1 MLQIALRG
9 SEVRPLVAW
18 IAGVS
23 IAWGAL
29 GYVVLTIAV
38 LTDGY
43 GYALTEAGTL
53 STVELL
59 AMAVATFVM
68 GRSRRLISLWRLA
81 VNGALL
87 SAVANF
93 LTAFAHQTAMV
104 GILRAFAGFG
114 AGAVVAAVNTSMAR
128 TADPGRAF
136 AIANAGNLI
145 ISAAFFAAMP
155 VIYTHLSYRAY
166 FIAFALFFAIAA
178 AALAWLPGAGLSSVS
193 TGQLRFRLSPWQ
205 LTAVLAAFLLWLCSA
220 TLWSISERV
229 AAGLGMS
236 EESIGYLFSI
246 STFAG
251 VLGTLIAW
259 WYGERGGRTAPLI
272 LSTAATGACFAILTL
287 THSVSVFW
295 WAMCCYG
302 VTIYA
307 CLPYLMAFTA
317 SIDGTGA
324 TARLVGGAVPL
335 ATALAPVLA
344 TRIASLFSY
353 SAVGYITATGMV
365 VVCLLIATVNART

>member
-1 MLQIALRG
+1 
-9 SEVRPLVAW
+9 
-18 IAGVS
+18 
-23 IAWGAL
+23 
-29 GYVVLTIAV
+29 V

-43 GYALTEAGTL
+43 GYPLTDAGIL

-59 AMAVATFVM
+59 AMAVATFVVARIR
-68 GRSRRLISLWRLA
+68 GSSLLWRLA
-81 VNGALL
+81 VSGALI

-93 LTAFAHQTAMV
+93 LTAVAHQAALV

-145 ISAAFFAAMP
+145 VSAAFFATMP
-155 VIYTHLSYRAY
+155 IIYTHISYPAY

-178 AALAWLPGAGLSSVS
+178 AALAWLPGAGLSPVS
-193 TGQLRFRLSPWQ
+193 TGQLRFRLGPWQ
-205 LTAVLAAFLLWLCSA
+205 LTTVLAAFLLWLCSA

-236 EESIGYLFSI
+236 EESIGYLFGI

-251 VLGTLIAW
+251 VLGTFMAW
-259 WYGERGGRTAPLI
+259 WYGGRGGRTAPLI
-272 LSTAATGACFAILTL
+272 LSAAATGACFVILTL

-317 SIDGTGA
+317 SVDETGA
-324 TARLVGGAVPL
+324 TARLVGGAVPV

-344 TRIASLFSY
+344 TRIASSFSY
-353 SAVGYITATGMV
+353 SAVGYMTATGMV
-365 VVCLLIATVNART
+365 VVCLLITTVNART